1 MKQSK
6 QKGERVMFVLLCIVT
21 FLGCLILGA
30 GSKILLKPS
39 WSKKYEVKLT
49 DEIGTLHT
57 DLSYGDRQTNK
68 FDMYLPSDNTRNNY
82 GLVVYLHAGGFTSG
96 DKADDK
102 QILSWLCSKGYV
114 AVGINYTLFSE
125 ETPNENVYTQ
135 SLEIKEA
142 IPKIIEEAKKH
153 GYCINEMAIGGG
165 SAGHTLAM
173 IYAYRDI
180 DTSPVPV
187 KLLFGASGPSGFY
200 TEDWDIYGFEKST
213 EEIRQKASILFG
225 TMGGVELTK
234 EMLKDGSYIDKL
246 KPISPVMWIDKDTVP
261 SVVAYGK
268 YDKVQPF
275 KGSQRLLKAYK
286 ENDIDYQYFEC
297 SHSGHGL
304 QNDSKIY
311 QKYMDTVTQYL
322 DKYLPIKKIVST
334 LS

>member
-68 FDMYLPSDNTRNNY
+68 FDMYLPADNTRNNY

>member
-1 MKQSK
+1 
-6 QKGERVMFVLLCIVT
+6 
-21 FLGCLILGA
+21 
-30 GSKILLKPS
+30 
-39 WSKKYEVKLT
+39 
-49 DEIGTLHT
+49 
-57 DLSYGDRQTNK
+57 
-68 FDMYLPSDNTRNNY
+68 
-82 GLVVYLHAGGFTSG
+82 
-96 DKADDK
+96 
-102 QILSWLCSKGYV
+102 
-114 AVGINYTLFSE
+114 
-125 ETPNENVYTQ
+125 
-135 SLEIKEA
+135 
-142 IPKIIEEAKKH
+142 
-153 GYCINEMAIGGG
+153 
-165 SAGHTLAM
+165 
-173 IYAYRDI
+173 
-180 DTSPVPV
+180 
-187 KLLFGASGPSGFY
+187 
-200 TEDWDIYGFEKST
+200 
-213 EEIRQKASILFG
+213 
-225 TMGGVELTK
+225 MGGVELTK